1 MAAKK
6 RKSAVKR
13 RAKKSSAGLYL
24 FTFFLIVGFA
34 IVGGYLYYFSPST
47 VETLKGEVVRQAKL
61 IKDEFSKEGTEREV
75 VLYYADPKWTR
86 LVPVKREI
94 TPAGSAPALA
104 KKLIP
109 MLAQP
114 PGSGEAPP
122 LPEGAAV
129 REVYVG
135 GEGELVV
142 DLEPAFD
149 EVRSWGSAGEL
160 LAVYAMVDTLVENI
174 DGVEK
179 VRFLVGGKVSETL
192 AGHILID
199 DALSP
204 RYDLFN
210 E

>member
-34 IVGGYLYYFSPST
+34 VVGGYLYYFSPST
-47 VETLKGEVVRQAKL
+47 VETLKGEVSRQVKI
-61 IKDEFSKEGTEREV
+61 IKEGLSKESTEREV
-75 VLYYADPKWTR
+75 ILYYADPKWTR
-86 LVPVKREI
+86 LVPVKRNI

-109 MLAQP
+109 MLAQT
-114 PGSGEAPP
+114 PGSGEAAP
-122 LPEGAAV
+122 LPEGAAA
-129 REVYVG
+129 REVYLG
-135 GEGELVV
+135 SKGELVV

-149 EVRSWGSAGEL
+149 EVRSWGSSGEL
-160 LAVYAMVDTLVENI
+160 LAVYSMVDTLVENVE
-174 DGVEK
+174 GVER

-192 AGHILID
+192 AGHILIE